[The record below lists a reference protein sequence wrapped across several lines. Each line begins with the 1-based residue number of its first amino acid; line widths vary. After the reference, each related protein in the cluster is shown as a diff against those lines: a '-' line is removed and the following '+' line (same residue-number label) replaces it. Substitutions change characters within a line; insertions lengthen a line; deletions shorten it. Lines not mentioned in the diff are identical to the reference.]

1 MTTKI
6 DLNQSYEAE
15 TMVKKLQKAM
25 DSKSPLDDAAPIV
38 YTNKKDGVMPAY
50 DIRTDRFEV
59 ARIAT
64 EKMAAYEAAK
74 TENLPKIEKS
84 EAEGVAVE

>member
-15 TMVKKLQKAM
+15 TMIKKLQKAM
-25 DSKSPLDDAAPIV
+25 DSKTPLDEAAPIV

-59 ARIAT
+59 ARMAT

-74 TENLPKIEKS
+74 TENLPKTENSKTD
-84 EAEGVAVE
+84 GVAAE